1 MGNICCCGKEDKED
15 YIDDVI
21 KRQPSKDSKQEHGI
35 CTKCARYN
43 TSKARCKSCDPNPED
58 VNEEPLEDPDNQF
71 EIELPHE
78 REEDEEPPEDPDH

>member
-1 MGNICCCGKEDKED
+1 MTITAVTDDKDTYNDE
-15 YIDDVI
+15 
-21 KRQPSKDSKQEHGI
+21 RKQEHGI

-78 REEDEEPPEDPDH
+78 REEDEEPPGE